1 MKRFRGLLRAA
12 MITVLVAPLLAVPP
26 AASAATNSFR
36 GVNWA
41 DARDN
46 YVNGWV
52 IPSGLTAS
60 DSYSTVYTKADGVI
74 GGFQSLLGAN
84 TVRLPINPQSVNS
97 AWWAS
102 YKAAFDSAL
111 AHGMKVIVSYWEA
124 DHAKDGY
131 VDNPAAWNP
140 MGARVTADYAG
151 NSNVY
156 FEPMNEPFGYSLSA
170 W

>member
-46 YVNGWV
+46 YVDGWV
-52 IPSGLTAS
+52 IPTGLSAS
-60 DSYSTVYTKADGVI
+60 DSYSTVRGKADGI
-74 GGFQSLLGAN
+74 LAGFQNLLGAN
-84 TVRLPINPQSVNS
+84 TVRLPVNPQSVNS

-102 YKAAFDSAL
+102 YRGAVDSAL
-111 AHGMKVIVSYWEA
+111 AHGMKVILSYWEA
-124 DHAKDGY
+124 D
-131 VDNPAAWNP
+131 
-140 MGARVTADYAG
+140 T
-151 NSNVY
+151 
-156 FEPMNEPFGYSLSA
+156 
-170 W
+170 